1 MDAEHIVKAY
11 DEELRHLNNTIME
24 MGGIAEHQIAAAI
37 QSVIKRDSELAA
49 GVVEEDDRV
58 DELEHEVASFSVRL
72 LALRQP
78 MASDLRNIV
87 AALKVSSDIE
97 RIADYAVNVAKR
109 AIAINVTSTVTP
121 VKRIPRMGALVQNM
135 IKDVL
140 DAYVERDVAKALKV
154 WESDKE
160 VDDMYDSLFR
170 ELLTYMME
178 DPRSITA
185 CTHLLFIAKNIERI
199 GDHTTN
205 IAEDI
210 YYLVHGQPWYKARP
224 KGEEGIFL
232 PTDFGPKPGKG
243 GGKKEA
249 TK

>member
-1 MDAEHIVKAY
+1 MDSEHIVKAY
-11 DEELRHLNNTIME
+11 DEELRHLNSTIME
-24 MGGIAEHQIAAAI
+24 MGGIAEQQIATAMQA
-37 QSVIKRDSELAA
+37 VAKRDSELAA
-49 GVVEEDDRV
+49 RVVEDDDHV

-78 MASDLRNIV
+78 MASDLRNII

-109 AIAINVTSTVTP
+109 AIALSLTPIVTP
-121 VKRIPRMGALVQNM
+121 VARIPRMGKLVQGM
-135 IKDVL
+135 LKDVL
-140 DAYVERDVAKALKV
+140 DAYVERDVAKAMKV
-154 WESDKE
+154 WERDKDI
-160 VDDMYDSLFR
+160 DDMYDSLFR

-178 DPRSITA
+178 DPRSITSCA
-185 CTHLLFIAKNIERI
+185 HLLFVAKNIERI

-232 PTDFGPKPGKG
+232 PPDFGPKPGNKRHASSR
-243 GGKKEA
+243 K
-249 TK
+249 

>member
-1 MDAEHIVKAY
+1 MDSEHIVKAY
-11 DEELRHLNNTIME
+11 DEELRHLNSAIME
-24 MGGIAEHQIAAAI
+24 MGGIAEQQIATAMEA
-37 QSVIKRDSELAA
+37 VAKRDTDLAA
-49 GVVEEDDRV
+49 RVVEDDDRV

-78 MASDLRNIV
+78 MASDLRNII

-109 AIAINVTSTVTP
+109 AIALSLTPIVTP
-121 VKRIPRMGALVQNM
+121 VARIPRMGKQVQAM
-135 IKDVL
+135 LKDVL
-140 DAYVERDVAKALKV
+140 DAYVERDVAKAMKV
-154 WESDKE
+154 WEHDKDI
-160 VDDMYDSLFR
+160 DDMYDSLFR

-178 DPRSITA
+178 DPRSITS

-232 PTDFGPKPGKG
+232 PPGFGPKPG
-243 GGKKEA
+243 GKKEA
-249 TK
+249 ASRK

>member
-1 MDAEHIVKAY
+1 MDSEHIVKAY
-11 DEELRHLNNTIME
+11 DEELRHLNSTIME
-24 MGGIAEHQIAAAI
+24 MGGIAEQQIANAMQA
-37 QSVIKRDSELAA
+37 VAKRDTNLAA
-49 GVVEEDDRV
+49 RVVEDDDRV

-78 MASDLRNIV
+78 MASDLRNII

-109 AIAINVTSTVTP
+109 AIALSLTP
-121 VKRIPRMGALVQNM
+121 IVNPVARIPRMGKLVQGM
-135 IKDVL
+135 LKDVL
-140 DAYVERDVAKALKV
+140 DAYVERDVTKAMKV
-154 WESDKE
+154 WERDKDI
-160 VDDMYDSLFR
+160 DDMYDSLFR

-178 DPRSITA
+178 DPRSITSCA
-185 CTHLLFIAKNIERI
+185 HLLFVAKNIERI

-232 PTDFGPKPGKG
+232 PPGFGPKPDGKRETAG
-243 GGKKEA
+243 RK
-249 TK
+249 

>member
-1 MDAEHIVKAY
+1 MESEHIVKAY
-11 DEELRHLNNTIME
+11 DEELRHLNSAIME
-24 MGGIAEHQIAAAI
+24 MGGIAEQQIANAMLA
-37 QSVIKRDSELAA
+37 VAKRDTDLAA
-49 GVVEEDDRV
+49 RVVEDDDRV

-78 MASDLRNIV
+78 MASDLRNII

-109 AIAINVTSTVTP
+109 AIALSLTPIVTP
-121 VKRIPRMGALVQNM
+121 VARIPRMGKLVQAM
-135 IKDVL
+135 LKDVL
-140 DAYVERDVAKALKV
+140 DAYIERDVAKAMKV
-154 WESDKE
+154 WEHDKDI
-160 VDDMYDSLFR
+160 DDMYDSLFR

-178 DPRSITA
+178 DPRSITS
-185 CTHLLFIAKNIERI
+185 CTHLLFVAKNIERI

-232 PTDFGPKPGKG
+232 PPGFGPKPGK
-243 GGKKEA
+243 KEA
-249 TK
+249 TQQK